1 MYNYISDVERLID
14 EMIKTIEIDEK
25 KIRYD
30 SHQNSIFNYAFSRK
44 LSMNLE
50 LNSTKRLF
58 TTEAFDQ
65 DSQWEVLAAPSA
77 FWNLT
82 PKSRISL
89 GYRFGANRIRSK
101 TGDSNDHQISLGYFG
116 AVTRKSSMSFD
127 ISYSHQTPRSRDT
140 EVSNTYKLGTG
151 YIWQWTPK
159 TQITVQAIRSLQNS
173 SSDLI
178 SGSAEDG
185 VTIKT
190 DSYFINDQI
199 NIAVNSRINRKLTTI
214 GSIGLSHLRNKV
226 SKTGDEN
233 IETRQWTFP
242 TSISVNYL
250 LKKWMQLRFRYTF
263 AYRTGDEDADR
274 YRAHTLVSGVN
285 MTF

>member
-1 MYNYISDVERLID
+1 M
-14 EMIKTIEIDEK
+14 KK

-30 SHQNSIFNYAFSRK
+30 SNQNSIFNYAFSRK

-50 LNSTKRLF
+50 LDSTKRLF

-65 DSQWEVLAAPSA
+65 DSQWGVLAAPSA

-89 GYRFGANRIRSK
+89 GYRLGADRIRSK
-101 TGDSNDHQISLGYFG
+101 TGDSNDHQVSLGYFG
-116 AVTRKSSMSFD
+116 AVTRKSSISFD
-127 ISYSHQTPRSRDT
+127 LAYSHQTPRSRDT
-140 EVSNTYKLGTG
+140 EISDTFKLGTG

-159 TQITVQAIRSLQNS
+159 TQILVQAIRSLQNS

-178 SGSAEDG
+178 SGSAEEG
-185 VTIKT
+185 VTVKT
-190 DSYFINDQI
+190 DSHFINDQI
-199 NIAVNSRINRKLTTI
+199 NLSASSRINRKLTTVASLGI
-214 GSIGLSHLRNKV
+214 SHLQNKV
-226 SKTGDEN
+226 AKAGDED

-242 TSISVNYL
+242 TSISLNYM

-263 AYRTGDEDADR
+263 AYRTGNEDPDR
-274 YRAHTLVSGVN
+274 YRAHTFVSGVN